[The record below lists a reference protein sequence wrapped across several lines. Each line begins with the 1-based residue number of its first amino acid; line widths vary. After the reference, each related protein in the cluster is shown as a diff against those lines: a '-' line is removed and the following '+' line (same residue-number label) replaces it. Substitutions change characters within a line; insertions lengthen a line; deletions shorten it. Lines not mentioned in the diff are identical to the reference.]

1 MSRKITINNDNL
13 LYSEWIPIAKFVKIT
28 ISLLFLF
35 IIVITIIISAL
46 SLQVMIFLLIILGS
60 VCIFISIMYLNY
72 RGLQIIL
79 TNNQIEVKYGIFN
92 YKIISLKKIMRC
104 DPTKATFRKYGGVGV
119 RYGLDGSWAY
129 NTDFGKAVKLTYQN
143 GKPFV
148 FSTKNP
154 QKICNLINKL
164 TKNLK
169 E

>member
-1 MSRKITINNDNL
+1 MSKNIIINNDTI
-13 LYSEWIPIAKFVKIT
+13 LYREWIPIAKFVKII

-35 IIVITIIISAL
+35 IIVITIIISTL
-46 SLQVMIFLLIILGS
+46 SLQVMIFLLIILGGG
-60 VCIFISIMYLNY
+60 CIFISFIYLNF

-92 YKIISLKKIMRC
+92 HKTIPLKKIMRC
-104 DPTKATFRKYGGVGV
+104 ETTKATFKKYGGVGV

-129 NTDFGKAVKLTYQN
+129 NTDFGEAVKLTYQN

-154 QKICNLINKL
+154 QKICNLINELSK
-164 TKNLK
+164 
-169 E
+169 